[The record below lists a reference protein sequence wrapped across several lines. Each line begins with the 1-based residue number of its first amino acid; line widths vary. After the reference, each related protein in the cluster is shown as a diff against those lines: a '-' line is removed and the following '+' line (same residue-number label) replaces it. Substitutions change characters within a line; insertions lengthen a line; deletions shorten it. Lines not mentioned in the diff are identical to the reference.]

1 MCKSYSARILV
12 FGLIAFYLGYLTT
25 YLQFR
30 QDIHILPN
38 DTNSG
43 ERGLN
48 PAQTPVEKFG
58 VSTNVA
64 IYRVPLWWK
73 YKYNEDY
80 CAPDAGVIP
89 GGSMSTDYFLKWLET
104 DYFLKWLKI
113 SDEFHNMQSC
123 LEDARL
129 IDDDIALKMESLN
142 PESALFNEMVET
154 VRVTRLNLLKNING
168 EIKEYIEQSEQIRD
182 RIIRDRTFENVISSL
197 KY

>member
-1 MCKSYSARILV
+1 
-12 FGLIAFYLGYLTT
+12 
-25 YLQFR
+25 
-30 QDIHILPN
+30 
-38 DTNSG
+38 
-43 ERGLN
+43 
-48 PAQTPVEKFG
+48 
-58 VSTNVA
+58 
-64 IYRVPLWWK
+64 
-73 YKYNEDY
+73 
-80 CAPDAGVIP
+80 
-89 GGSMSTDYFLKWLET
+89 MSTDYFLKCLET

-182 RIIRDRTFENVISSL
+182 RIIRDRTFENVIPSL